1 MEYSG
6 ITPQEAMFRLFILLG
21 LATGVL
27 SIVEFDV
34 LPDGTVA
41 LDVGLPPAAPGSLTP
56 LYNRLALISL
66 LLPATRITDIEFTIL
81 PRITGAPPPAP
92 PPEEDKETPRPTL
105 VSLW

>member
-1 MEYSG
+1 MEYPG
-6 ITPQEAMFRLFILLG
+6 ITPQEALFRLFILLG

-27 SIVEFDV
+27 SIVELDV

-41 LDVGLPPAAPGSLTP
+41 LDVGLTRAAPGILTP

-66 LLPATRITDIEFTIL
+66 LLPATQIENAVFTIL
-81 PRITGAPPPAP
+81 PRVTGAPPPAP